1 MTLQQLRYLVEVAQ
15 RGFNVSEA
23 AEALFTSQ
31 PGVSKQIKQ
40 LENDLGVVIF
50 ERVGKRLTGVTEA
63 GGQVLA
69 HARRI
74 LAEADN
80 LKRYVDDYT
89 QGQHGALVIATTHT
103 QARYALPEAVT
114 RFRERYPDVTLTL
127 HQGMPD
133 QFAEWLV
140 RGDVDLAIA
149 TESLKDAPGI
159 VALPCRQWHH
169 ALVVPEGHP
178 LLKQKDMSLTDL
190 AAFPLITYVR
200 GVAGRIRLDSL
211 FERQGLTPRIVLDA
225 LDADVIKTY
234 VGLGMGVG
242 IIAEHAYDAQRDPPA
257 GLRMIRARHLFP
269 ANTTYVGIR
278 RGALLRRY
286 EYDFIEDFAPDLNR
300 NVVQKAL
307 QGSARLQNESD
318 WL

>member
-1 MTLQQLRYLVEVAQ
+1 MTLQQLRYLVEIAQ

-40 LENDLGVVIF
+40 LENDLGVIIF
-50 ERVGKRLTGVTEA
+50 ERIGKRLTGVTEA
-63 GGQVLA
+63 GAQVLI

-89 QGQHGALVIATTHT
+89 HGQHGALVIATTHT

-114 RFRERYPDVTLTL
+114 HFRQRYPDVTLTL
-127 HQGMPD
+127 HQGMPE

-149 TESLKDAPGI
+149 TESLKDVSGI

-169 ALVVPEGHP
+169 ALVVPTGHP
-178 LLKQKDMSLTDL
+178 LLRQKDIGLADL
-190 AAFPLITYVR
+190 ATYPLITYVR
-200 GVAGRIRLDSL
+200 GVAGRRRLDSL
-211 FERQGLTPRIVLDA
+211 FERQGLAPRIVLDA

-242 IIAEHAYDAQRDPPA
+242 IIAEHAYDAQRDPVA
-257 GLRMIRARHLFP
+257 GLQMIRARHLFP

-286 EYDFIEDFAPDLNR
+286 EYDFIEDFAPDLSR
-300 NVVQKAL
+300 DVVQKAL
-307 QGSARLQNESD
+307 QASSRVQNESD

>member
-40 LENDLGVVIF
+40 LENDLGIIIF

-69 HARRI
+69 HAQRI

-89 QGQHGALVIATTHT
+89 HGQQGALVIATTHT

-114 RFRERYPDVTLTL
+114 RFRQRYPDVTLTL

-149 TESLKDAPGI
+149 TEALKDAPGI

-169 ALVVPEGHP
+169 ALIVPEGHP
-178 LLKQKDMSLTDL
+178 LLTQNNISLTDL
-190 AAFPLITYVR
+190 ANYPLITYVR
-200 GVAGRIRLDSL
+200 GVAGRIRLDGL
-211 FERQGLTPRIVLDA
+211 FERQGLKPRIVLDA

-242 IIAEHAYDAQRDPPA
+242 IIAEHAYDPQRDAAA
-257 GLRMIRARHLFP
+257 GLRMIQANHIFP

-300 NVVQKAL
+300 DVVQKAL
-307 QGSARLQNESD
+307 QGSGRIQTESD

>member
-15 RGFNVSEA
+15 RGYNVSDA

-40 LENDLGVVIF
+40 LENDLGITIF
-50 ERVGKRLTGVTEA
+50 ERMGKRLIGVTEA
-63 GGQVLA
+63 GAQVLA
-69 HARRI
+69 HAQRI

-89 QGQHGALVIATTHT
+89 HGERGALVIATTHT
-103 QARYALPEAVT
+103 QARYALPEAVSH
-114 RFRERYPDVTLTL
+114 FRDRYPEVTLSL

-149 TESLKDAPGI
+149 TEALKDAAGV
-159 VALPCRQWHH
+159 VALPCRHWHH
-169 ALVVPEGHP
+169 ALVVPKGHP
-178 LLKQKDMSLTDL
+178 LLAKAQVGLADL
-190 AAFPLITYVR
+190 AAYPIVTYVR
-200 GVAGRIRLDSL
+200 GVAGRIRIDSV
-211 FERQGLTPRIVLDA
+211 FERAGLSPRIVLDA

-234 VGLGMGVG
+234 VGVGMGVG
-242 IIAEHAYDAQRDPPA
+242 IIAEHAFDAQRDALA
-257 GLRMIRARHLFP
+257 GLCEIRVRHLFP
-269 ANTTYVGIR
+269 VNTTYVGIR
-278 RGALLRRY
+278 RGSLLRRF
-286 EYDFIEDFAPDLNR
+286 EYDFIEDFAPDLTR
-300 NVVQKAL
+300 GVVQKAL
-307 QGSARLQNESD
+307 QGGSKTDSD